1 MDLGPAPSDR
11 PRREGSRT
19 HPRSVPRRRLL
30 LPALLALL
38 VATAGLAAVAPAG
51 SASAVDAGS
60 GRATHY
66 SLGPDGSTTNGDC
79 SLPAIPADRLY
90 VAVGPDA
97 YDGSAACGSYLDVT
111 GPRGTVRVEVADLC
125 PECEEGHLDLSEEA
139 FRAIGDF
146 DAGIIPISYV
156 PVAAPTVPPLALR
169 VKDGSNPYWTAI
181 QVVDAGT
188 ELRSVEVRV
197 GTAWVPLSRTVY
209 GYWLASSGLGAG
221 PYTVRVTDVGGRTA
235 VVPGIRL
242 DPGKLQ
248 RTTSRLGSGA

>member
-1 MDLGPAPSDR
+1 MDLVPAPSDR

-19 HPRSVPRRRLL
+19 HPGRAPRRRLL
-30 LPALLALL
+30 PTLLALL
-38 VATAGLAAVAPAG
+38 VATVGLAAVVPAG

-60 GRATHY
+60 GRATHF
-66 SLGPDGSTTNGDC
+66 SLGPDGSTTNGNC

-90 VAVGPDA
+90 VAVGPADYA
-97 YDGSAACGSYLDVT
+97 GSAACGSYIDVT

-125 PECEEGHLDLSEEA
+125 PECEKGHLDLSEEA

-156 PVAAPTVPPLALR
+156 PVAAPTVPPLAFRL
-169 VKDGSNPYWTAI
+169 KEGSSAYWAAI
-181 QVVDAGT
+181 QVVGAGT

-197 GTAWVPLSRTVY
+197 GTAWVPLSRTAY

-221 PYTVRVTDVGGRTA
+221 PYTARVTDVGGRTA

-242 DPGKLQ
+242 DPGELQ
-248 RTTSRLGSGA
+248 RTTSRLDSAA

>member
-1 MDLGPAPSDR
+1 MHLVAAPSDR

-19 HPRSVPRRRLL
+19 RPGRARRRL

-38 VATAGLAAVAPAG
+38 VATAGLAAVDPAG
-51 SASAVDAGS
+51 SASAVAAGS

-66 SLGPDGSTTNGDC
+66 SLGPDGSTTNGNC

-90 VAVGPDA
+90 VAVGPDDYA
-97 YDGSAACGSYLDVT
+97 GSAACGTYLDVT
-111 GPRGTVRVEVADLC
+111 GPTGTVRVVVADLC
-125 PECEEGHLDLSEEA
+125 PECEKGHLDLSEEA

-146 DAGIIPISYV
+146 DAGIIPISYA
-156 PVAAPTVPPLALR
+156 PVAAPTVPPLAFRL
-169 VKDGSNPYWTAI
+169 KEGSSAYWAAI

-209 GYWLASSGLGAG
+209 GYWLAPSGLGAG
-221 PYTVRVTDVGGRTA
+221 PYTVRVTDVTGRTA
-235 VVPGIRL
+235 TVPGIAL
-242 DPGKLQ
+242 DPMRLQ
-248 RTTSRLGSGA
+248 RTTARLG

>member
-1 MDLGPAPSDR
+1 
-11 PRREGSRT
+11 
-19 HPRSVPRRRLL
+19 
-30 LPALLALL
+30 
-38 VATAGLAAVAPAG
+38 
-51 SASAVDAGS
+51 
-60 GRATHY
+60 
-66 SLGPDGSTTNGDC
+66 
-79 SLPAIPADRLY
+79 
-90 VAVGPDA
+90 
-97 YDGSAACGSYLDVT
+97 VT

-125 PECEEGHLDLSEEA
+125 PECEKGHLDLSEEA

-156 PVAAPTVPPLALR
+156 PVAAPTVPPLAFRL
-169 VKDGSNPYWTAI
+169 KDGSSAFWAAI